1 MKSTNSAFSDY
12 NFLFE
17 NIDQTLQTNTQ
28 LMMEELLLQANHQ
41 PTLPPLVLEA
51 ARIQGTQVS
60 ETTIARNATI
70 RMNDVDGARQQDT
83 AGSYIPVTLGEEYN
97 NSPYQNDIT
106 QEEIISIE
114 DTYRETAAAGL
125 IGSYNEY
132 RESKNNEHD
141 SGSQPYGTKSMT
153 IIHEDDGEYEE
164 SQFLM
169 SNNPKNS
176 LLRSKADLL
185 SKSNC

>member
-1 MKSTNSAFSDY
+1 
-12 NFLFE
+12 
-17 NIDQTLQTNTQ
+17 
-28 LMMEELLLQANHQ
+28 
-41 PTLPPLVLEA
+41 
-51 ARIQGTQVS
+51 
-60 ETTIARNATI
+60 
-70 RMNDVDGARQQDT
+70 MNDVDGARQQDT
-83 AGSYIPVTLGEEYN
+83 ARSYIPVTLGEEYN

-106 QEEIISIE
+106 EEEIISIE

-125 IGSYNEY
+125 RGSYNEY
-132 RESKNNEHD
+132 RDTQNKDHD

-169 SNNPKNS
+169 SKNPKNS

>member
-1 MKSTNSAFSDY
+1 M
-12 NFLFE
+12 
-17 NIDQTLQTNTQ
+17 
-28 LMMEELLLQANHQ
+28 
-41 PTLPPLVLEA
+41 
-51 ARIQGTQVS
+51 
-60 ETTIARNATI
+60 
-70 RMNDVDGARQQDT
+70 
-83 AGSYIPVTLGEEYN
+83 
-97 NSPYQNDIT
+97 
-106 QEEIISIE
+106 
-114 DTYRETAAAGL
+114 

-169 SNNPKNS
+169 SNNRKNS